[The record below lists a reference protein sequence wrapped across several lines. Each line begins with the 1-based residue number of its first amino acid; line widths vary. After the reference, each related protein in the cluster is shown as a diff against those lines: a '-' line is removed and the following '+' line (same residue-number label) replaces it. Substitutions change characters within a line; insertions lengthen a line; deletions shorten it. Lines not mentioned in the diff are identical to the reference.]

1 MASSLGV
8 KLKVVWYE
16 SEDDEESNPVDEINA
31 FMSAGLCQLSASFPL
46 HAGAIA
52 QGPGRTARLPRYRHM
67 PERDIGKIVDLSQLI
82 VSQPYRSTRF
92 VVVLPGPSTL
102 KVEHLADLKGKRILA
117 EEGTVA
123 GAIAMQYQGGLLRA
137 KVDLVAPGPKTLWI
151 LEAGKH
157 DAAIIELD
165 KFDAHVKQNR
175 VSKLKLSGYEH
186 SIRFNIAL
194 VSIAKHKDLIAYAN
208 TVIAAGLK
216 NGSIAAMARRS
227 GMTYRRPDAMR
238 VRGPLSFTELARD

>member
-1 MASSLGV
+1 
-8 KLKVVWYE
+8 
-16 SEDDEESNPVDEINA
+16 
-31 FMSAGLCQLSASFPL
+31 
-46 HAGAIA
+46 
-52 QGPGRTARLPRYRHM
+52 
-67 PERDIGKIVDLSQLI
+67 
-82 VSQPYRSTRF
+82 
-92 VVVLPGPSTL
+92 
-102 KVEHLADLKGKRILA
+102 
-117 EEGTVA
+117 
-123 GAIAMQYQGGLLRA
+123 
-137 KVDLVAPGPKTLWI
+137 
-151 LEAGKH
+151 
-157 DAAIIELD
+157 
-165 KFDAHVKQNR
+165 VKQNR